1 MTVSGEL
8 NFTKQV
14 TEAEN
19 SAPVV
24 FGITLT
30 PTIIGSVFAGLGVLG
45 AFYMLVNMVMPAVES
60 YKEQE
65 TKRDQLRVEIDQK
78 QTQARQIGKIKADL
92 STAKEQQKQILSLFT
107 DKKSLETLLLD
118 TSLLIDSSNIR

>member
-1 MTVSGEL
+1 MTLSGEF
-8 NFTKQV
+8 NSTQQV

-30 PTIIGSVFAGLGVLG
+30 PLIIGSVFAGLGVLG

-60 YKEQE
+60 RAFSFSK
-65 TKRDQLRVEIDQK
+65 
-78 QTQARQIGKIKADL
+78 
-92 STAKEQQKQILSLFT
+92 F
-107 DKKSLETLLLD
+107 
-118 TSLLIDSSNIR
+118 